1 MRPILL
7 LTLLF
12 SSSFSL
18 SAQTTTEP
26 QNPNLKI
33 MGAVTKI
40 EAVEVEPNSNHA
52 YYDTTVHVAAR
63 MTNSGSRTI
72 ILMQKEPDLK
82 RAILSKTGYKS
93 LSEGS
98 DDLAEYL
105 GEYYSSSYIM
115 DATKW
120 SAIKRDFDKSLPP
133 PDLTRRLLPG
143 ESIEFETEF
152 AFRLPVVFHYENT
165 RFLNPRSLSFIKQIS
180 PVELTLEYRTWS
192 TVSLGKQY
200 SRTSKTFVEKLRK
213 RWRNEGDLI
222 TSDITLRSIP
232 MDFKSVLLPSRAN

>member
-1 MRPILL
+1 MRSILL
-7 LTLLF
+7 LILLF
-12 SSSFSL
+12 SSTLSL
-18 SAQTTTEP
+18 SAQATTQP

-40 EAVEVEPNSNHA
+40 EAVEVEPNTDDA
-52 YYDTTVHVAAR
+52 YYNTTIRVAAR

-93 LSEGS
+93 PSEGS

-105 GEYYSSSYIM
+105 GEYYYSSYFM

-120 SAIKRDFDKSLPP
+120 SAIKRNFDKSLPP

-152 AFRLPVVFHYENT
+152 AFRLPVVFRYENT
-165 RFLNPRSLSFIKQIS
+165 RFLNPQSLGLIKQMS

-200 SRTSKTFVEKLRK
+200 LRTSQNFVEKLRK

-232 MDFKSVLLPSRAN
+232 IDFNSVLLPSRTN